1 MRKIILIIALL
12 GAITLQATEN
22 RWKVNDSHSVQWD
35 TSNGVLPY
43 YDHIEMSGLRAS
55 VVYYWGVDEKKQ
67 FHMDRHLVFP
77 MLRTIPNNTHASWM
91 PRCDVDFLKGMTANK
106 RYMNPQQVK
115 VVTINGILNVFGV
128 VTGDGND
135 FELMRQYFPST
146 SKTAVCEKY
155 EVKNIGKKKELKKEG

>member
-35 TSNGVLPY
+35 TSNGALPY

-91 PRCDVDFLKGMTANK
+91 PRCAWGARTWASSPIMPCCHSTPWAMP
-106 RYMNPQQVK
+106 RYIP
-115 VVTINGILNVFGV
+115 
-128 VTGDGND
+128 
-135 FELMRQYFPST
+135 
-146 SKTAVCEKY
+146 
-155 EVKNIGKKKELKKEG
+155 